1 MVTRPAFPRSLAEFR
16 AWFPDEAACDRYL
29 ARSRWPD
36 GFLCRSCGSTVG
48 YEFRRR
54 VKSRS
59 RALVPPPDHFRE
71 VWECA
76 SCHRQTSLTAG
87 TVLDATK
94 MPLTTWFWAAF
105 LVATDKRGLS
115 ALLLDRQLGLGD
127 HKSAWFLLHK
137 LRRAMV
143 NANRTTLSGIVEIDG
158 TFVGGYQPGLKGG
171 RQRRGRKA
179 AMVLVGVEVRPYVV
193 LNKETGQ
200 ALTRERA
207 GRARMAVARAENAEA
222 IGAFL
227 EANVE
232 SGSTLRS
239 DGLAD
244 YVTATREL
252 GFAHDRRV
260 QGNIRQ
266 TGQVVRHAHQ
276 AIANLKSWLIGTH
289 HGVGRPHLQAY
300 LDEFVF
306 RFNRRG
312 NPEAAFQTLLGLGS
326 DHAPVR
332 WATITGA
339 QDLPYYR
346 EGDEVPEATTD
357 ATA

>member
-1 MVTRPAFPRSLAEFR
+1 MVTRPSFPRSFAEFQ
-16 AWFPDEAACDRYL
+16 AWFPDEAACHRYL
-29 ARSRWPD
+29 VRSRWSD
-36 GFLCRSCGSTVG
+36 GFVCRSCGHTVG

-59 RALVPPPDHFRE
+59 RATVPPSDHFR
-71 VWECA
+71 VLWECA
-76 SCHRQTSLTAG
+76 SCHRQTSLTAA
-87 TVLDATK
+87 TILDATK
-94 MPLTTWFWAAF
+94 LPLTTWFWAAF
-105 LVATDKRGLS
+105 LVATDKRGPS
-115 ALLLDRQLGLGD
+115 ALLLDRQLGIGD

-143 NANRTTLSGIVEIDG
+143 NANRTMLRGIVEIDG

-171 RQRRGRKA
+171 RQQKARKA
-179 AMVLVGVEVRPYVV
+179 AMVLVGVEVQPYSR
-193 LNKETGQ
+193 LDRKSGQ
-200 ALTRERA
+200 ESERERS
-207 GRARMAVARAENAEA
+207 GRVRMTVVRAENAEA
-222 IGAFL
+222 IGAFI

-232 SGSTLRS
+232 PGSTVRS
-239 DGLAD
+239 DGLWD

-260 QGNIRQ
+260 QGDIRK

-326 DHAPVR
+326 THAPVR

-339 QDLPYYR
+339 QDLPYYYA
-346 EGDEVPEATTD
+346 GDEVPDEND
-357 ATA
+357 VTA